1 MKGKIKWYNRI
12 KGYGFIIGE
21 NEKDIFVHKNNIP
34 PDVNLNEDDSV
45 EYDIE
50 KTERGLQAKNVKKL

>member
-12 KGYGFIIGE
+12 KGYGFIVGE
-21 NEKDIFVHKNNIP
+21 NEKDIFVHKNDLPI
-34 PDVNLNEDDSV
+34 DVDLNEDDPV

-50 KTERGLQAKNVKKL
+50 ETERGLQAKNVKKL